1 MYFKK
6 PELFKIHTNDIFY
19 FTKKIHSALRPSR
32 LFKIFNNIHYTQILL
47 EKTPEKHNAKKAT
60 SYQKRRP
67 LRLTA
72 TSDQSK
78 RSHVVENTPKHLA
91 KMATS
96 LRAAETPH
104 ALGLHIYHNILPLAF
119 ENMAKTSCKNGYI
132 SKSRR
137 DAICSNATIFKAN
150 YTRFWK
156 QYAITTNKW
165 LHL

>member
-1 MYFKK
+1 MTFFTLRKRYILRLGLVGYLKSSIIYI
-6 PELFKIHTNDIFY
+6 IHKY
-19 FTKKIHSALRPSR
+19 YLK
-32 LFKIFNNIHYTQILL
+32 
-47 EKTPEKHNAKKAT
+47 KTPEKHNAKKAT

-137 DAICSNATIFKAN
+137 DASCVNATIFKAN
-150 YTRFWK
+150 YTRF
-156 QYAITTNKW
+156 
-165 LHL
+165 